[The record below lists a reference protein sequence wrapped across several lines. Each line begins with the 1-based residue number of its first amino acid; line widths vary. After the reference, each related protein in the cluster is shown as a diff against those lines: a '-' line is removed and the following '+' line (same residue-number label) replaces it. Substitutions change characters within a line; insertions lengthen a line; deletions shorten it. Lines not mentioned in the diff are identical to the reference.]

1 MVNEGSLS
9 DILLATSLNVPRLT
23 AVKRQRERN
32 LSFTISLLNSD
43 TSTL

>member
-23 AVKRQRERN
+23 AVKRHTEREIN
-32 LSFTISLLNSD
+32 LSP
-43 TSTL
+43 